1 MSCPVLCIKG
11 EIYCFRLSKPLFS
24 TSLFNFVRSG
34 NYILKCNTL
43 AVLATGL
50 YYKLLHVN
58 NYLFL
63 VSSLG
68 IEYLSIDADLC

>member
-1 MSCPVLCIKG
+1 MSCPVLCING
-11 EIYCFRLSKPLFS
+11 EIYCFKLSKRPFS

-34 NYILKCNTL
+34 NDILKCNTL

-50 YYKLLHVN
+50 YYKLLN

-68 IEYLSIDADLC
+68 IEYLAICRPVLD